1 VPRVPAQ
8 CGGPPEPTTIEE
20 IPMKQWIRCAA
31 CTLAVAALTPA
42 ALASAEFATK
52 EEAVAMVKKG
62 VAYIKGN
69 GKDKGY
75 AEITN
80 KQGQFKDRDLY
91 LVVYGLDGTVFAHG
105 ANEKLVGHNIID
117 LKDIDGKPF
126 VRERVEMAQKQPTF
140 WQEYKYTDPVTHKI
154 EPKQMYCERLD
165 ESVVCG
171 GIYRH

>member
-1 VPRVPAQ
+1 
-8 CGGPPEPTTIEE
+8 
-20 IPMKQWIRCAA
+20 MKQWIRCAA

-52 EEAVAMVKKG
+52 DEAVAMVKKG

-91 LVVYGLDGTVFAHG
+91 LVVYGLAGTVHAPG
-105 ANEKLVGHNIID
+105 ANEKLIGHNVID

-154 EPKQMYCERLD
+154 EPKEMYCERLD

-171 GIYRH
+171 GIYKH